1 MRNFFSSNKLTFL
14 KVLILIGI
22 PLEMVFGQDVFLR
35 LTDYAG
41 GKINLVIDSLDI
53 QGTPKFIRE
62 VKKID
67 RIVKYDLDYSLYF
80 DLYSDTTVFTGN
92 PAKSGVLLNI
102 SAAEPN
108 LMIVLQDFRS
118 KEKIDSFNFQISDD
132 SRGLAHQISDYV
144 TRMLTGEKSI
154 TSTKIVFSYR
164 KSGKK
169 ELALIDYDGY
179 NFTPLTKNGNYNLFA
194 SWAADGKRILYSNYG
209 VDRLVL
215 NLLDLTTEVS
225 RAIFSYQGLNFAPD
239 YSPDG
244 TKIALTMSKDGNS
257 EIYILDLE
265 RKKLNRLTKNWA
277 VDCSPVFSPNS
288 REIAFVSDRSGMPQ
302 IYIMDIYGGNLRRL
316 TFHGDYNTSP
326 AWSPKGSLIAYV
338 SRQSDYSQQ
347 ICVTDPNDFHPIQL
361 TFKGNNEEPSWS
373 PDGLHIA
380 FISNRTYR
388 YELWT
393 MNWDGTRQRRLTRN
407 IVTYAPDWSP
417 YLENSEQGGESSQ

>member
-1 MRNFFSSNKLTFL
+1 MRKFFLINKLTFF
-14 KVLILIGI
+14 KIIIVFAIPAEAVL
-22 PLEMVFGQDVFLR
+22 GQDVFLR

-41 GKINLVIDSLDI
+41 GKINLVFDSLDI
-53 QGTPKFIRE
+53 QGTPKFIRN

-67 RIVKYDLDYSLYF
+67 RIIKYDLDYSLYF
-80 DLYSDTTVFTGN
+80 ELYSDTTVFTGN
-92 PAKSGVLLNI
+92 PAKSGVLLKL
-102 SAAEPN
+102 SAADPN
-108 LMIVLQDFRS
+108 LVVVLQDFRS
-118 KEKIDSFNFQISDD
+118 KEKIGEFGLQVAGDLRN
-132 SRGLAHQISDYV
+132 LAHRISDYV
-144 TRMLTGEKSI
+144 IEMLTGEKGI
-154 TSTKIVFSYR
+154 ISTKIVFSYL
-164 KSGKK
+164 KGGKK

-179 NFTPLTKNGNYNLFA
+179 DFKPLTKNGNYNLFPC
-194 SWAADGKRILYSNYG
+194 WDPDGKRILYSNYG
-209 VDRLVL
+209 DDRLIL
-215 NLLDLTTEVS
+215 NLLDLTTGDS

-265 RKKLNRLTKNWA
+265 KKKLNRLTNNWA

-347 ICVTDPNDFHPIQL
+347 IFVTDPNDFHPIQL
-361 TFKGNNEEPSWS
+361 TFYGNNEEPSWS

-388 YELWT
+388 WELWT

-407 IVTYAPDWSP
+407 LITFAPDWSP
-417 YLENSEQGGESSQ
+417 YIENSKQGEESK

>member
-1 MRNFFSSNKLTFL
+1 MIKIFPISKITFL
-14 KVLILIGI
+14 KMLIILAVPSEVL
-22 PLEMVFGQDVFLR
+22 FGEDVFLR

-41 GKINLVIDSLDI
+41 GKINLIVDSLDI
-53 QGTPKFIRE
+53 QGTPKFIRN
-62 VKKID
+62 VKSID
-67 RIVKYDLDYSLYF
+67 RIIKYDLDYSLYF
-80 DLYSDTTVFTGN
+80 DLYSDTTFFNDKPT
-92 PAKSGVLLNI
+92 KSAVLLRI

-108 LMIVLQDFRS
+108 LMISLNDFRT
-118 KEKIDSFNFQISDD
+118 KEKIGEFTFQISDD
-132 SRGLAHQISDYV
+132 LRDSAHQISDYIIE
-144 TRMLTGEKSI
+144 MLTGEKGI
-154 TSTKIVFSYR
+154 TSTKIVFSYQ
-164 KSGKK
+164 KGEKK
-169 ELALIDYDGY
+169 DLALIDYDGY
-179 NFTPLTKNGNYNLFA
+179 NFIPLTDNDNYNLFPCWG
-194 SWAADGKRILYSNYG
+194 SDGKRILYSNYN
-209 VDRLVL
+209 VDRLIL
-215 NLLDLTTEVS
+215 RLLDLTTKDS

-265 RKKLNRLTKNWA
+265 KKKLNRLTKNWA

-347 ICVTDPNDFHPIQL
+347 ICVTDPSDFNPIQL
-361 TFKGNNEEPSWS
+361 TFDGNNEEPSWS

-393 MNWDGTRQRRLTRN
+393 MNWDGTRQRKLTRGLM
-407 IVTYAPDWSP
+407 TYAPDWSP
-417 YLENSEQGGESSQ
+417 YLK

>member
-1 MRNFFSSNKLTFL
+1 MRNSFSVNKLIFL
-14 KVLILIGI
+14 KLLSILVI
-22 PLEMVFGQDVFLR
+22 PCDAVFGQDVFLR

-41 GKINLVIDSLDI
+41 GKINLVVDSLEI
-53 QGTPKFIRE
+53 QGTLKFVRR
-62 VKKID
+62 VRGID
-67 RIVKYDLDYSLYF
+67 RIIKYDLDYSLYF
-80 DLYSDTTVFTGN
+80 DLYSDTTFFNDKPT
-92 PAKSGVLLNI
+92 KSVVLLKI
-102 SAAEPN
+102 SAAEPD
-108 LMIVLQDFRS
+108 LMISLQDFRS
-118 KEKIDSFNFQISDD
+118 KEKIGKFSLQVAGDLRN
-132 SRGLAHQISDYV
+132 LAHQISDHV
-144 TRMLTGEKSI
+144 ILMLTGEKGI
-154 TSTKIVFSYR
+154 TSTKIVFSYQ
-164 KSGKK
+164 KGGKK

-179 NFTPLTKNGNYNLFA
+179 NFTPLTENGNYNLFP
-194 SWAADGKRILYSNYG
+194 SWESDGKRILYSNYS
-209 VDRLVL
+209 VDKLVL
-215 NLLDLTTEVS
+215 RLLDLTTRDS

-244 TKIALTMSKDGNS
+244 KKVALTMSKDGNS

-265 RKKLNRLTKNWA
+265 KKKLNRLTKNWA

-347 ICVTDPNDFHPIQL
+347 ICVTDPNDFQPIQL
-361 TFKGNNEEPSWS
+361 TFGDNNEEPSWS

-380 FISNRTYR
+380 FISNRTYQ

-393 MNWDGTRQRRLTRN
+393 MNWDGTRQRKLTRGLM
-407 IVTYAPDWSP
+407 TYAPDWSP
-417 YLENSEQGGESSQ
+417 YLK

>member
-1 MRNFFSSNKLTFL
+1 MIKKFSINKLTFL
-14 KVLILIGI
+14 KVLIVFIT
-22 PLEMVFGQDVFLR
+22 PVEMLFGQDVFLR

-41 GKINLVIDSLDI
+41 GKLNLIVDSLDV
-53 QGTPKFIRE
+53 QGTPKFVRY
-62 VKKID
+62 VKSID
-67 RIVKYDLDYSLYF
+67 RIIKYDLDYSLYF
-80 DLYSDTTVFTGN
+80 DLYSDTSFFKN
-92 PAKSGVLLNI
+92 KSTKSAVLLRM
-102 SAAEPN
+102 SASEPD
-108 LMIVLQDFRS
+108 LVVFLQDFRS
-118 KEKIDSFNFQISDD
+118 KEKIGEFSLSVSGDLRN
-132 SRGLAHQISDYV
+132 LAHRISDYV
-144 TRMLTGEKSI
+144 IEMLTGEKSI
-154 TSTKIVFSYR
+154 TSTKIVFSYS
-164 KSGKK
+164 KNEKK

-179 NFTPLTKNGNYNLFA
+179 KFTPLTENGNYNLFPCWA
-194 SWAADGKRILYSNYG
+194 SDGMRILYSNYG
-209 VDRLVL
+209 VDKLVL
-215 NLLDLTTEVS
+215 RLLDLTTGDS

-265 RKKLNRLTKNWA
+265 KKKLSRLTKNWA
-277 VDCSPVFSPNS
+277 VDCSPVFSPNG

-347 ICVTDPNDFHPIQL
+347 ICVTDPSDFNPIQL
-361 TFKGNNEEPSWS
+361 TFSGNNEEPSWS
-373 PDGLHIA
+373 PDGLHIS

-393 MNWDGTRQRRLTRN
+393 MNWDGTRQRKLTRGL
-407 IVTYAPDWSP
+407 TTFAPDWSP
-417 YLENSEQGGESSQ
+417 YFDNSEQEEAK